1 MTSNAPV
8 QGSGFAHRL
17 ATIWADI
24 NYANKRIIELQ
35 HRPMQSNVVR

>member
-8 QGSGFAHRL
+8 QGSGFVHRL
-17 ATIWADI
+17 AAIWADI
-24 NYANKRIIELQ
+24 NHAQKRIVELQ